1 MGCLFCPTSR
11 TTKIN
16 QEERALLDCK
26 ICRDNIKKYIKS
38 LEKNSSLKKQKA
50 KEALKNKNRDRAKLY
65 MRQSKMYQ
73 EQIKASEGKLE
84 MIETQISQIETAQ
97 NQLDVFNVLKQ
108 GNNILKKLQ
117 EEVNVEKIQE
127 IADDLNE
134 LKEQNDEITQFFKE
148 KGIEEN
154 DEEIDNELEKLIDNV
169 QKEEGKIDL
178 PLANKENFLEND
190 NIEINEEKEK
200 KNIEIED

>member
-1 MGCLFCPTSR
+1 MGNLFCPNSHQ
-11 TTKIN
+11 TKIN

-26 ICRDNIKKYIKS
+26 LCRDKIKKYIKS
-38 LEKNSSLKKQKA
+38 LEQKASLKKEKA
-50 KEALKNKNRDRAKLY
+50 KEALKNKNRDKAKLY

-127 IADDLNE
+127 IADDLYE

-154 DEEIDNELEKLIDNV
+154 DKEIDNELDKLIDSV

-178 PLANKENFLEND
+178 PLANKEKIEEND

>member
-1 MGCLFCPTSR
+1 MGCLLCPTSR

-16 QEERALLDCK
+16 LEERALLDCK

-134 LKEQNDEITQFFKE
+134 LKEQNYEITQFFKE

-154 DEEIDNELEKLIDNV
+154 DEEIDNELDKLIDSV

-178 PLANKENFLEND
+178 PLANKEKIEEND

>member
-1 MGCLFCPTSR
+1 MGCLLCPTSR

-154 DEEIDNELEKLIDNV
+154 DEEIDNELDKLIDSV

-178 PLANKENFLEND
+178 PLANKEKFEEND
-190 NIEINEEKEK
+190 NIENNEEKEK

>member
-1 MGCLFCPTSR
+1 MGCLLCPTSR

-154 DEEIDNELEKLIDNV
+154 DEEIDNELDKLIDSV

-178 PLANKENFLEND
+178 PLANKEKIEEND

>member
-1 MGCLFCPTSR
+1 MGCLLCPTSR

-73 EQIKASEGKLE
+73 EQIKSSEGKLE

-154 DEEIDNELEKLIDNV
+154 DEEIDNELDKLIDSV

-178 PLANKENFLEND
+178 PLANKEKFEENN
-190 NIEINEEKEK
+190 NIENNEEKEK

>member
-1 MGCLFCPTSR
+1 MGCLLCPTSR

-38 LEKNSSLKKQKA
+38 LEKNSFLKKQKA

-154 DEEIDNELEKLIDNV
+154 DEEIDNELDKLIDSV

-178 PLANKENFLEND
+178 PLANKEKIEEND

>member
-1 MGCLFCPTSR
+1 MGCLLCPTSR

-73 EQIKASEGKLE
+73 EQIKSSEGKLE

-154 DEEIDNELEKLIDNV
+154 DEEIDNELDKLIDSV

-178 PLANKENFLEND
+178 PLANKEKFEEND

-200 KNIEIED
+200 KHIEIED

>member
-1 MGCLFCPTSR
+1 MGCLLCPTSR

-154 DEEIDNELEKLIDNV
+154 DEEIDNELDKLIDSV

-178 PLANKENFLEND
+178 PLANKEKIEEND
-190 NIEINEEKEK
+190 GVEINEEKEK

>member
-1 MGCLFCPTSR
+1 MGCLLCPTSR

-154 DEEIDNELEKLIDNV
+154 DEEIDNELDKLIDNV

-178 PLANKENFLEND
+178 PLANKEKFEENN
-190 NIEINEEKEK
+190 NIENNEEKEK

>member
-1 MGCLFCPTSR
+1 MGCLLCPTSR

-38 LEKNSSLKKQKA
+38 LEKNSSLRKQKA

-154 DEEIDNELEKLIDNV
+154 DEEIDNELDKLIDNV

-178 PLANKENFLEND
+178 PLANKEKIEEND

>member
-1 MGCLFCPTSR
+1 MGCLLCPTSR

-154 DEEIDNELEKLIDNV
+154 DEEIDNELDKLIDSV

-178 PLANKENFLEND
+178 PIANKEKIEEND

>member
-1 MGCLFCPTSR
+1 MGCLLCPTSR

-26 ICRDNIKKYIKS
+26 ICLDNIKKYIKS

-154 DEEIDNELEKLIDNV
+154 DEEIDNELDKLIDSV

-178 PLANKENFLEND
+178 PLANKEKIEEND

>member
-1 MGCLFCPTSR
+1 MGCLLCPTSR

-73 EQIKASEGKLE
+73 EQIKSSEGKLE

-134 LKEQNDEITQFFKE
+134 LKEQNDAITQFFKE

-154 DEEIDNELEKLIDNV
+154 DEEIDNELDKLIDSV

-178 PLANKENFLEND
+178 PLANKEKFEEND
-190 NIEINEEKEK
+190 NIENNEEKEK

>member
-1 MGCLFCPTSR
+1 
-11 TTKIN
+11 
-16 QEERALLDCK
+16 
-26 ICRDNIKKYIKS
+26 
-38 LEKNSSLKKQKA
+38 
-50 KEALKNKNRDRAKLY
+50 
-65 MRQSKMYQ
+65 
-73 EQIKASEGKLE
+73 

-154 DEEIDNELEKLIDNV
+154 DEEIDNELDKLIDNV

-178 PLANKENFLEND
+178 PLANKEKIEEND
-190 NIEINEEKEK
+190 NIEINEEK
-200 KNIEIED
+200 

>member
-1 MGCLFCPTSR
+1 MGCLLCPTSR

-73 EQIKASEGKLE
+73 EQINSSEGKLE

-117 EEVNVEKIQE
+117 EEVNVEKIQ
-127 IADDLNE
+127 
-134 LKEQNDEITQFFKE
+134 
-148 KGIEEN
+148 
-154 DEEIDNELEKLIDNV
+154 
-169 QKEEGKIDL
+169 
-178 PLANKENFLEND
+178 
-190 NIEINEEKEK
+190 
-200 KNIEIED
+200 

>member
-1 MGCLFCPTSR
+1 MGCLLCPTSR

-154 DEEIDNELEKLIDNV
+154 DKEIDNELDKLIDSV

-178 PLANKENFLEND
+178 PLANKEKIEEND
-190 NIEINEEKEK
+190 NIEISEEKEK

>member
-1 MGCLFCPTSR
+1 MGCLLCPTSR

-26 ICRDNIKKYIKS
+26 TCRDNIKKYIKS

-154 DEEIDNELEKLIDNV
+154 DEEIDNELDKLIDSV

-178 PLANKENFLEND
+178 PVANKEKIEEND

>member
-1 MGCLFCPTSR
+1 MGCLLCPTSR

-154 DEEIDNELEKLIDNV
+154 DEEIDNELDKLIDSI

-178 PLANKENFLEND
+178 PLANKEKIEEND

>member
-1 MGCLFCPTSR
+1 MGCLLCPTSR

-154 DEEIDNELEKLIDNV
+154 DEEIDNELYKLIDNV

-178 PLANKENFLEND
+178 PLANKEKIEEND
-190 NIEINEEKEK
+190 NIEIKKKKEK

>member
-11 TTKIN
+11 TIKIN

-154 DEEIDNELEKLIDNV
+154 DEEIDNELDKLIDNV

-178 PLANKENFLEND
+178 PLANKEKIEEND

>member
-1 MGCLFCPTSR
+1 MGCLLCPTSR

-73 EQIKASEGKLE
+73 EQIKSSEGKLE

-154 DEEIDNELEKLIDNV
+154 DEEIDNELDKLIDSV

-178 PLANKENFLEND
+178 PLANKEKFEEND
-190 NIEINEEKEK
+190 NIENNEEKEK

>member
-1 MGCLFCPTSR
+1 MGCLLCPTSR

-73 EQIKASEGKLE
+73 EQIKSSEGKLE

-154 DEEIDNELEKLIDNV
+154 DEEIDNELDKLIDNV

-178 PLANKENFLEND
+178 PLANKEKIEEND

>member
-1 MGCLFCPTSR
+1 MGCLLCPTSR

-154 DEEIDNELEKLIDNV
+154 DEEIDNELDKLIDSV

-178 PLANKENFLEND
+178 PLAGKEKIEEND
-190 NIEINEEKEK
+190 GVEINEEKEK

>member
-1 MGCLFCPTSR
+1 MGCLLCPTSR

-73 EQIKASEGKLE
+73 EQIKSSEGKLE

-154 DEEIDNELEKLIDNV
+154 DEEIDNELDKLIDSV

-178 PLANKENFLEND
+178 PLANKEKIEEND

>member
-1 MGCLFCPTSR
+1 MGCLLCPTSR

-154 DEEIDNELEKLIDNV
+154 DEEIDNELDKLIDNV

-178 PLANKENFLEND
+178 PLANKEKIEEND

>member
-26 ICRDNIKKYIKS
+26 ICRDNIKKYINS

-178 PLANKENFLEND
+178 PLANKEKIEEND

>member
-1 MGCLFCPTSR
+1 MGCLLCPTSR

-73 EQIKASEGKLE
+73 EQIKSSEGKLE

-108 GNNILKKLQ
+108 GNSILKKLQ

-154 DEEIDNELEKLIDNV
+154 DEEIDNELDKLIDNV

-178 PLANKENFLEND
+178 PLANKEKIEEND